1 MAICYWLPCS
11 VELTGSS
18 LLYICWLHICLK
30 ETRSNCFGVLAA
42 MLCFL
47 HPKKFS
53 FHSFRSRPVKATI
66 CLLSKGL
73 LISHILLKTYSQV
86 LRVKIIK
93 AFRKAFFL
101 CTRISRL
108 IGGSFETR
116 EQIMFKKAWTGERA
130 VQLYSKMWCI

>member
-1 MAICYWLPCS
+1 M
-11 VELTGSS
+11 ELTGSS

-42 MLCFL
+42 MLRFL

-93 AFRKAFFL
+93 LFE
-101 CTRISRL
+101 RL
-108 IGGSFETR
+108 FSCAQGFQDLLVVHLKLVNKSCLKRHGQERERYNYIQKCGVFSF
-116 EQIMFKKAWTGERA
+116 
-130 VQLYSKMWCI
+130 S